1 MKGQQKV
8 EARNFDIRKSILKFD
23 DVLNDQRHVIFS
35 QRKKVM
41 ESENSYDFADKFL
54 EQIIE
59 ELIEFKNKNADI
71 EKKLLSTLGGSF
83 NSGEIKILKTV
94 NKSELK
100 TQIINKFQLK
110 RNDRINILGEKESKE
125 FEKRV
130 FLQLIDQ
137 NWKNHIQYLEQLRQ
151 VIGLRSYGQRDP
163 LIEYKKEAFNLF
175 ESLLDKLK
183 YQTTSVLLN
192 IKILTENHKVE
203 ENKNQS
209 TNPKCLLVLNKGKK
223 ISRNEICEATNK
235 KYKNCCGGL

>member
-1 MKGQQKV
+1 MNNVLEKLGLKDGESIDHPWINKALERAQQKV

-110 RNDRINILGEKESKE
+110 EM
-125 FEKRV
+125 
-130 FLQLIDQ
+130 
-137 NWKNHIQYLEQLRQ
+137 
-151 VIGLRSYGQRDP
+151 
-163 LIEYKKEAFNLF
+163 IE
-175 ESLLDKLK
+175 
-183 YQTTSVLLN
+183 
-192 IKILTENHKVE
+192 
-203 ENKNQS
+203 
-209 TNPKCLLVLNKGKK
+209 
-223 ISRNEICEATNK
+223 
-235 KYKNCCGGL
+235 